1 LPAAAFKVQSVFSHF
16 AASEEAEQ
24 DLFSRGQ
31 GATYLAAAARLE
43 AALGYS
49 FIRHMANS
57 AAIVRHPQFQL
68 DMVRLGIGLYGID
81 SATDPRLTQTD
92 SRLTQTDSRR
102 TETDPRRTELLPG
115 SAPTQKPELQEV
127 STLKTT
133 IAQIKHLRNGETIG
147 YNRKGIAG
155 PGTVIAT
162 VRIGYADGYSRNLGN
177 GTGKMWLKGRLAP
190 TIGSISMDLT
200 MIDITGIPDVRE
212 GDEVVVF
219 GKELSVSQ
227 LAIWAGTIPYEIL
240 TGVSQ
245 RVKRIYFE

>member
-1 LPAAAFKVQSVFSHF
+1 MCSS
-16 AASEEAEQ
+16 
-24 DLFSRGQ
+24 DLW
-31 GATYLAAAARLE
+31 
-43 AALGYS
+43 
-49 FIRHMANS
+49 
-57 AAIVRHPQFQL
+57 QL

-81 SATDPRLTQTD
+81 SAAAPAAG
-92 SRLTQTDSRR
+92 
-102 TETDPRRTELLPG
+102 G
-115 SAPTQKPELQEV
+115 SGGSKLDLQEV

-133 IAQIKHLRNGETIG
+133 IAQIKHLHDGDTIG
-147 YNRKGIAG
+147 YNRRGVAG
-155 PGTVIAT
+155 SGTVTAT

-177 GTGKMWLKGRLAP
+177 GAGKMSVKGRLAP

-227 LAIWAGTIPYEIL
+227 LAGWAGTIPYEIL